1 MIGTMR
7 EDPRIGTTV
16 TTAVEQP
23 MIPVATGTTIVDTI
37 TEKRTT
43 HVDSGPGMKL
53 RGDPPDGTV
62 PEGATISLPEDQS
75 QLVTGDMI
83 EDTHPPTT
91 TAVDERIRKLYNY
104 ICKLQLETISFTLVH
119 NKTLQSDK

>member
-16 TTAVEQP
+16 MTAVELP
-23 MIPVATGTTIVDTI
+23 MILVVTGMTIVDTTTGATT
-37 TEKRTT
+37 TERRTT

-62 PEGATISLPEDQS
+62 PEEATISLPEDQN

-91 TAVDERIRKLYNY
+91 MAVDERIRKY
-104 ICKLQLETISFTLVH
+104 I
-119 NKTLQSDK
+119 